1 MRYIFLVIIS
11 IISILILRINFKLY
25 SENYS
30 YSKKKEDIIHQL
42 NFLESELKR
51 KNLAERMQQVFPE
64 GYVFINALYGLSW
77 CELALSDPQN
87 IDIKEKAIKESLY
100 TYNEINSYKAKGTFD
115 SNMKPVNGIYYFGWK
130 NYLLSKILS
139 VDTTFNDSESYVN
152 DFEVQCTNL
161 TNILKESGNP
171 YLQSYSGNSWPA
183 DMFVAM
189 ASLNN
194 YDKIFKPRYESEI
207 NNWIKIVKSRL
218 DPVTH
223 MIPHK
228 VDSKTGI
235 SIQGARGCSMSLILR
250 MLAEINPDFAFE
262 QFRLF
267 NTNFVSTTFGLPSV
281 REYPKGQNGF
291 GDVDSGPVIFGVGF
305 TGTILMIGTFSM
317 FKCENLAEKQYK
329 TINAF
334 GFGNTSGEQKKY
346 LFGRL
351 PMADAFIAWGRAT
364 ELNNSDVLD
373 ANEDGWRTKFQFYS
387 LLIIIVLWLI
397 YFQKDIIRKMKAMA
411 KFHKVH

>member
-1 MRYIFLVIIS
+1 MRYILLVLIS
-11 IISILILRINFKLY
+11 VISILILRINFKLY
-25 SENYS
+25 SENYA
-30 YSKKKEDIIHQL
+30 YSKKKEDIIYQL
-42 NFLESELKR
+42 NYLESELKK

-100 TYNEINSYKAKGTFD
+100 AYNEVNSEKAKWTFD
-115 SNMKPVNGIYYFGWK
+115 NNIKPINGIYYFGWK

-139 VDTTFNDSESYVN
+139 IDTSFYGSESYVN

-161 TNILKESGNP
+161 ANILKESGNP

-189 ASLNN
+189 ASLKNF
-194 YDKIFKPRYESEI
+194 DKIFKPRYESEI

-250 MLAEINPDFAFE
+250 MLAEIKPDFAYE

-267 NTNFVSTTFGLPSV
+267 NKNFVTTTFGLPSV

-305 TGTILMIGTFSM
+305 SGTIVMIGTFSK
-317 FKCENLAEKQYK
+317 FKLANLAEKQYK

-334 GFGNTSGEQKKY
+334 GFGYTSGAQKKY
-346 LFGRL
+346 LFGSL

-364 ELNNSDVLD
+364 ELNNSEYSD
-373 ANEDGWRTKFQFYS
+373 ALEDGWRTKFQVLS
-387 LLIIIVLWLI
+387 LLIIIILWLI
-397 YFQKDIIRKMKAMA
+397 YFQRNLIRKINAMA